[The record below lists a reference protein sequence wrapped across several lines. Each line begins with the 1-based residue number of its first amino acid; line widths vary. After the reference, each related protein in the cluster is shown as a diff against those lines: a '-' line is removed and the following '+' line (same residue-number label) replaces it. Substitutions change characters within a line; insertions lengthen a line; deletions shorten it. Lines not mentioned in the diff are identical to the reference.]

1 MNIRGTT
8 RVWGFDFETKN
19 ANKPLRTDIRYSHRY
34 GDSKDCGSSANENT
48 ISIFTEKGN
57 VTNNGVTEKEQT
69 IQDIIWGVG
78 SETLYQKNRAEY
90 ETGPDS
96 IK

>member
-1 MNIRGTT
+1 MKRKTQTNLYERTFGIHTVTVT
-8 RVWGFDFETKN
+8 RKTAAVLQT
-19 ANKPLRTDIRYSHRY
+19 RTQYQFLL
-34 GDSKDCGSSANENT
+34 K
-48 ISIFTEKGN
+48 KGN